1 METANSKMTKP
12 LIGKEV
18 AEKIA
23 EQLPGA
29 VVEYNETA
37 VLLKSE
43 SIFEVCRF
51 LNQTAGLDFDYLV
64 NLTGVDHLDYL
75 EVVYHLVSIK
85 HNHSLVL
92 KTRCYDREQ
101 PAVPS
106 VTPIWKG
113 ADFQERE
120 VYDLL
125 GIRFDGHPNMKR
137 IFLWE
142 GFQGHPLRR
151 DYL

>member
-1 METANSKMTKP
+1 MTKQ
-12 LIGKEV
+12 LAGSEV
-18 AEKIA
+18 AKRIG

-29 VVEYNETA
+29 IIGHDDSA
-37 VLLKSE
+37 VLVE
-43 SIFEVCRF
+43 SNSILEVCRY
-51 LNQTAGLDFDYLV
+51 LCQTSGLDFDYLV

-75 EVVYHLVSIK
+75 EVVYHLASLK

-92 KTRCYDREQ
+92 KTRCHNREQ
-101 PAVPS
+101 AVVPS
-106 VTPIWKG
+106 VTSIWQG
-113 ADFQERE
+113 ADFPERE
-120 VYDLL
+120 AYDLM
-125 GIRFDGHPNMKR
+125 GIRFEGHPNMKR

>member
-1 METANSKMTKP
+1 MTKP
-12 LIGKEV
+12 LSGREL
-18 AEKIA
+18 AQQIA
-23 EQLPGA
+23 EHVPDAIVEAEEAA
-29 VVEYNETA
+29 VIVQSQSLFEVMRFVKETA
-37 VLLKSE
+37 E
-43 SIFEVCRF
+43 
-51 LNQTAGLDFDYLV
+51 LDFDYLV
-64 NLTGVDHLDYL
+64 SITAVDYWDYL
-75 EVVYHLVSIK
+75 EVVYHLVSIG

-92 KTRCYDREQ
+92 KTRCYDRDNPE
-101 PAVPS
+101 VPS
-106 VTPIWKG
+106 VVELWQG

-125 GIRFDGHPNMKR
+125 GIRFDGHPSLRR

>member
-1 METANSKMTKP
+1 METANSKMMKP
-12 LIGKEV
+12 LIGSEV
-18 AEKIA
+18 AKKIG

-29 VVEYNETA
+29 VVEYNTA
-37 VLLKSE
+37 VLVKSE

-64 NLTGVDHLDYL
+64 NLTGVDYLNYL
-75 EVVYHLVSIK
+75 EVVYHLVSMK

-106 VTPIWKG
+106 VTPIWEG
-113 ADFQERE
+113 ANLQERE

>member
-1 METANSKMTKP
+1 MMKP
-12 LIGKEV
+12 LIGSEV
-18 AEKIA
+18 AKKIG

-29 VVEYNETA
+29 VVEYNTA
-37 VLLKSE
+37 VLVKSE

-64 NLTGVDHLDYL
+64 NLTGVDYLNYL
-75 EVVYHLVSIK
+75 EVVYHLVSMK

-106 VTPIWKG
+106 VTPIWEG
-113 ADFQERE
+113 ANLQERE

-125 GIRFDGHPNMKR
+125 GIRFEGHPDMKR

>member
-1 METANSKMTKP
+1 MTKP
-12 LIGKEV
+12 LSGREL
-18 AEKIA
+18 AQQIA
-23 EQLPGA
+23 EHVPDAIVEADEAA
-29 VVEYNETA
+29 VIVQSQSLFEVMRFVKETA
-37 VLLKSE
+37 E
-43 SIFEVCRF
+43 
-51 LNQTAGLDFDYLV
+51 LDFDYLV
-64 NLTGVDHLDYL
+64 SITAVDYWDYL
-75 EVVYHLVSIK
+75 EVVYHLVSIA

-92 KTRCYDREQ
+92 KTRCYDRDNPE
-101 PAVPS
+101 VPS
-106 VTPIWKG
+106 VVELWQG

-125 GIRFDGHPNMKR
+125 GIRFDGHPSLRR

>member
-1 METANSKMTKP
+1 MKP
-12 LIGKEV
+12 LIGSEV
-18 AEKIA
+18 AKKIG

-29 VVEYNETA
+29 VVEYNTA
-37 VLLKSE
+37 VLVKSE

-64 NLTGVDHLDYL
+64 NLTGVDYLNYL
-75 EVVYHLVSIK
+75 EVVYHLVSMK

-101 PAVPS
+101 PTVPS
-106 VTPIWKG
+106 VTPIWEG
-113 ADFQERE
+113 ANLQERE

-125 GIRFDGHPNMKR
+125 GIRFEGHPDMKR

>member
-1 METANSKMTKP
+1 MTKP
-12 LIGKEV
+12 LSGREL
-18 AEKIA
+18 AQQIA
-23 EQLPGA
+23 EHVPDAIVEADEAA
-29 VVEYNETA
+29 VIVQSQS
-37 VLLKSE
+37 L
-43 SIFEVCRF
+43 FEVMRF
-51 LNQTAGLDFDYLV
+51 VKEAAELDFDYLV
-64 NLTGVDHLDYL
+64 SITAVDYLDYL
-75 EVVYHLVSIK
+75 EVVYHLLSIA

-92 KTRCYDREQ
+92 KARCYDRDNPE
-101 PAVPS
+101 VPS
-106 VTPIWKG
+106 VVGLWQG

-125 GIRFDGHPNMKR
+125 GIRFDGHPSLRR